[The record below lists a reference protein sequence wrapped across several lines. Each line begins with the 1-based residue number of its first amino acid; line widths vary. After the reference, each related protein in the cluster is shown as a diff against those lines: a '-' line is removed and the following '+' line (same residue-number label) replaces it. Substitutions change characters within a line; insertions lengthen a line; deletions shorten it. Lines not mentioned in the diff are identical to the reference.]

1 MYEAFYGFR
10 ERPFSLVPDPEFL
23 YLSPQHRLARAY
35 LEYGLSRRTGVVV
48 LSGEIGTG
56 KTTLIRDLLAHLPRR
71 QRLAVLYQT
80 ATLSGEELLDLVL
93 LEFGLRGQFAG
104 RAARLGALNRFLSQA
119 LAQGEPAV
127 LIVDEAQNLGAGAL
141 EEVRLLSNLTQGKE
155 PLLQIILVGQ
165 PGLRRLLSR
174 PELRQLAQRVTVH
187 YHLEP
192 LDAGETAAYIRHRLR
207 VAGGP
212 EDLFTE
218 AAVRR
223 LHELT
228 GGVPRRLN
236 TLCDLL
242 LVAGFAEGRRQVDAD
257 LVEQVAAA
265 HPPLE
270 GTGAEEPEPE
280 AAPPEV
286 AAGNGHLAARMAELT
301 ARLSRLEGLVLD
313 LSHDLVPLLTG
324 RLRSAEPPGPE
335 TPEASPPPPAETSEA
350 AAPPPRRRRW
360 LPWRR
365 KREGE

>member
-48 LSGEIGTG
+48 LSGDIGTG
-56 KTTLIRDLLAHLPRR
+56 KTTLIRDLLARLPRR

-127 LIVDEAQNLGAGAL
+127 LIVDEAQNLGTGAL

-192 LDAGETAAYIRHRLR
+192 LDAAETAAYIRHRLR

-218 AAVRR
+218 AALRR

-228 GGVPRRLN
+228 GGVPRRIN

-242 LVAGFAEGRRQVDAD
+242 LVAGFAEGRRQVDVD

-270 GTGAEEPEPE
+270 VAGTEEPEVEE
-280 AAPPEV
+280 AAPEV
-286 AAGNGHLAARMAELT
+286 AARNGRLAARVAELT

-313 LSHDLVPLLTG
+313 LSHDLVPLLSR
-324 RLRSAEPPGPE
+324 RLKEEPPLE
-335 TPEASPPPPAETSEA
+335 PEASPPPGEVPD
-350 AAPPPRRRRW
+350 AAPDSPPSPRRRLW

-365 KREGE
+365 RRGKT